1 MKASRLGLSTGF
13 VFLLLMP
20 SLLTAGDATH
30 ERSGAMNALM
40 PMVTDSP
47 LAELATKGLPDS
59 IRKLVAARFDF
70 ADMARRSLGLHWRLL
85 NQGEQKQFVD
95 GFAKRLMGYHG
106 GTVGSSGGEAIRV
119 KGDIHDGKH
128 ARVEALIVTRYGEY
142 LPIKYWLE
150 EVNGQWKVYDVMIDH
165 VGVVE
170 NFRAQFE
177 RVIAKSSVK
186 ELLQQLKDRSPGS

>member
-1 MKASRLGLSTGF
+1 
-13 VFLLLMP
+13 
-20 SLLTAGDATH
+20 
-30 ERSGAMNALM
+30 
-40 PMVTDSP
+40 
-47 LAELATKGLPDS
+47 
-59 IRKLVAARFDF
+59 
-70 ADMARRSLGLHWRLL
+70 
-85 NQGEQKQFVD
+85 
-95 GFAKRLMGYHG
+95 MGYHG
-106 GTVGSSGGEAIRV
+106 GTVGSSGGETIRL

-128 ARVEALIVTRYGEY
+128 ARIEALIVTRYGEY

-186 ELLQQLKDRSPGS
+186 ELLQQLKDRGPGS

>member
-20 SLLTAGDATH
+20 SLLTASDATH
-30 ERSGAMNALM
+30 ERSGAMGALM

-47 LAELATKGLPDS
+47 LAGLETKGLSDS

-85 NQGEQKQFVD
+85 NPGEQKQFVD
-95 GFAKRLMGYHG
+95 DFAQRLMGYHG
-106 GTVGSSGGEAIRV
+106 GTMGSSGGEAIRV
-119 KGDIHDGKH
+119 KGDIHDGKQ
-128 ARVEALIVTRYGEY
+128 ARIEALIVTRYGEY

>member
-1 MKASRLGLSTGF
+1 MKASRSGLSTVFG
-13 VFLLLMP
+13 FLLLMP
-20 SLLTAGDATH
+20 ALLTAGDAAH
-30 ERSGAMNALM
+30 ERSGTINALM
-40 PMVTDSP
+40 PVVTDSP

-70 ADMARRSLGLHWRLL
+70 ADMARRSLGLHWRSL
-85 NQGEQKQFVD
+85 NQGEQMQFVD

-119 KGDIHDGKH
+119 KGDIHDGKQ

-177 RVIAKSSVK
+177 RVIARSSVK
-186 ELLQQLKDRSPGS
+186 DLLQQLRDRSPGS

>member
-1 MKASRLGLSTGF
+1 MKASRSGLSIGF

-20 SLLTAGDATH
+20 ALLTAGGTTN
-30 ERSGAMNALM
+30 EPSGTMSALM

-47 LAELATKGLPDS
+47 LAGLEGLSDS
-59 IRKLVAARFDF
+59 IRKLGAARFDF

-106 GTVGSSGGEAIRV
+106 VTVGSSGGETIRV

-128 ARVEALIVTRYGEY
+128 ARIEALIVTRYGEY